1 MYRQANVLQSRHLFF
16 CNFRDLYRDS
26 RRDRTLHRNVTAS
39 GTGTAQRCDGRSG
52 AGKFGYA
59 HYAVSRTGIPPML
72 FELPPAA
79 QELQSVARR
88 LAETAIAARA
98 VEVDRTEE
106 YPWDNVAALRD
117 AGLLGYTIPR
127 EYGGAGGSF
136 LDAVVI
142 IEEMARVCGVTGR
155 IAVET
160 NMGAIS
166 AVMQYGSEA
175 QRRLAAR
182 LVLGGDKPA
191 ICITEREAGSAATE
205 MTTCAEQR
213 NGYWLLNG
221 CKH

>member
-1 MYRQANVLQSRHLFF
+1 
-16 CNFRDLYRDS
+16 
-26 RRDRTLHRNVTAS
+26 
-39 GTGTAQRCDGRSG
+39 
-52 AGKFGYA
+52 
-59 HYAVSRTGIPPML
+59 ML

-166 AVMQYGSEA
+166 AVMQ
-175 QRRLAAR
+175 
-182 LVLGGDKPA
+182 
-191 ICITEREAGSAATE
+191 SAAKCRSGLRRDWCWTE
-205 MTTCAEQR
+205 TSRRSASPSPRRAPPPPT
-213 NGYWLLNG
+213 
-221 CKH
+221 

>member
-1 MYRQANVLQSRHLFF
+1 
-16 CNFRDLYRDS
+16 
-26 RRDRTLHRNVTAS
+26 
-39 GTGTAQRCDGRSG
+39 
-52 AGKFGYA
+52 
-59 HYAVSRTGIPPML
+59 ML

-88 LAETAIAARA
+88 LAETAIAERA
-98 VEVDRTEE
+98 VQVDRAEE

-166 AVMQYGSEA
+166 AVMQYGSEV
-175 QRRLAAR
+175 QKRFAAR
-182 LVLGGDKPA
+182 LVLEGDKPA
-191 ICITEREAGSAATE
+191 ICITEPEAGSAATD
-205 MTTCAEQR
+205 MTTRATGAMVTGWSTGESTGSPAAAYRACI
-213 NGYWLLNG
+213 
-221 CKH
+221 